1 MSCCNISCQ
10 KCPFS
15 SAKKWHFER
24 PNLRKDSK
32 NHAKHPPKWFIRHLV
47 HAFSIFG
54 RVSSQF
60 LKIMFLEAF
69 WNCFT
74 LLKGQKL
81 ETARRMPQK
90 SFFLQKWVAYIQDQ
104 IILKGKVILTT
115 FWHFGTPYY
124 VRLSRNLHVHYV
136 RLSRNLYILC
146 TFKQKLVH
154 TLCTFKQKFAHTLCT
169 FKQKFVRTLCTF
181 KHFQTTKLFYKLSF
195 CWSVPLWFWTP
206 KTCFT
211 LGLECFVHI
220 YGNQNSFER
229 W

>member
-32 NHAKHPPKWFIRHLV
+32 NHAKQPPKWFIRHLV

-90 SFFLQKWVAYIQDQ
+90 SFFVVAEMGCIYTGPNYIKRQSDSDNF
-104 IILKGKVILTT
+104 LT
-115 FWHFGTPYY
+115 FWYTLLCTFKQKFART
-124 VRLSRNLHVHYV
+124 
-136 RLSRNLYILC
+136 LC

-154 TLCTFKQKFAHTLCT
+154 TMY
-169 FKQKFVRTLCTF
+169 V
-181 KHFQTTKLFYKLSF
+181 
-195 CWSVPLWFWTP
+195 
-206 KTCFT
+206 
-211 LGLECFVHI
+211 
-220 YGNQNSFER
+220 
-229 W
+229 

>member
-1 MSCCNISCQ
+1 
-10 KCPFS
+10 
-15 SAKKWHFER
+15 
-24 PNLRKDSK
+24 
-32 NHAKHPPKWFIRHLV
+32 
-47 HAFSIFG
+47 
-54 RVSSQF
+54 
-60 LKIMFLEAF
+60 MFLEAF

-169 FKQKFVRTLCTF
+169 FKA
-181 KHFQTTKLFYKLSF
+181 Y
-195 CWSVPLWFWTP
+195 
-206 KTCFT
+206 
-211 LGLECFVHI
+211 LENI
-220 YGNQNSFER
+220 QNSEYFLEVLSITNAKGNLINVKKLHIMR
-229 W
+229 IKLELHLSC